1 MSAPYTG
8 TGLLESMDSAVNYNR
23 FIADLIEKH
32 SRGDT
37 VLDFGAGNGT
47 FARLLQ
53 KRGHTVSCLEPDAEL
68 RSRLQDDGFKT
79 YDSLSNTTDHFDTIY
94 SINVLEHIENDREA
108 VATILNALKPHGI
121 FIAYVPAFMA
131 LYSSVDKKIG
141 HHRRYTLENFR
152 PLFSGFTILRCEYAD
167 SLGFLAGL
175 AFKTLD
181 RGDGHVSEKAI
192 RYYDQFAFP
201 ISKMLDVGFRHLFG
215 KNVLIVAQ
223 KQ

>member
-8 TGLLESMDSAVNYNR
+8 TRLLESMESAVNYNT
-23 FIADLIEKH
+23 FIADLVEKYAH
-32 SRGDT
+32 GET

-47 FARLLQ
+47 FARLLK
-53 KRGHTVSCLEPDAEL
+53 KRGLSIECLEPDDEL
-68 RSRLQDDGFKT
+68 RLRLQKEEFT
-79 YDSLSNTTDHFDTIY
+79 THDSLSSLARCFDTIY
-94 SINVLEHIENDREA
+94 SINVLEHIENDQEA
-108 VATILNALKPHGI
+108 VQNISKALKPKGI
-121 FIAYVPAFMA
+121 FIAYVPAFMI
-131 LYSSVDKKIG
+131 LYSSVDKMIG
-141 HHRRYTLENFR
+141 HHRRYTAENLK
-152 PLFSGFTILRCEYAD
+152 PLFKDFTILRCEYVD

-192 RYYDQFAFP
+192 RFYDQFAFP
-201 ISKMLDVGFRHLFG
+201 VSKMLDVGCRHLFG